1 MEELVAIFR
10 SVGAGFLAS
19 AILVA
24 PAVVFGDEEAPHIDE
39 ADHGASVEHGEEDV
53 HGEEFSAHNIRDFKN
68 EVAVFLGATEESGHD
83 TEFTWGFDYK
93 RRIADRWAV
102 GLLFDYA
109 GGELRNAIV
118 APSISYWPGLG
129 NLQLLAAA
137 GVEYHNGRSAG
148 GHEKA
153 DHGGEADRDETY
165 FLVRLGVG
173 HDFHIGESFGLVPQ
187 VNLDFVNNEEVWVY
201 GVAVTYG
208 F

>member
-1 MEELVAIFR
+1 MGAVR
-10 SVGAGFLAS
+10 GVGVGFLG
-19 AILVA
+19 LVLFFA
-24 PAVVFGDEEAPHIDE
+24 PGVAFGDDEAPHGHE
-39 ADHGASVEHGEEDV
+39 AEHSPAAEHGEKGV
-53 HGEEFSAHNIRDFKN
+53 HNEEFEAHHIRDFMN
-68 EVAVFLGATEESGHD
+68 EVAVSVGGTKESGHD
-83 TEFTWGFDYK
+83 TEFTWGLDYK

-102 GLLFDYA
+102 GVIFDYA
-109 GGELRNAIV
+109 GGELRNAII

-137 GVEYHNGRSAG
+137 GVEYHNGRNTG
-148 GHEKA
+148 GHEKS
-153 DHGGEADRDETY
+153 DHGGEADTSETY

-173 HDFHIGESFGLVPQ
+173 YDFHIGESFGLVPQ